1 MTIEYDPFSEAARK
15 DPFASYKELR
25 DRAPAYWS
33 ESTGAWIISRYR
45 DVRRVLTEWELFS
58 SDAMSSA
65 ILGIPPVEFWTTRRA
80 GCSVLSAR
88 RPPKRRPRP

>member
-1 MTIEYDPFSEAARK
+1 MTIGYDPFSEAARK

-33 ESTGAWIISRYR
+33 ESTGAWIISRYE
-45 DVRRVLTEWELFS
+45 DVREVLTDWELFS

-65 ILGIPPVEFWTTRRA
+65 ILGIPPGVDPMTNPHARQQITA
-80 GCSVLSAR
+80 GD
-88 RPPKRRPRP
+88 